1 MLQFALARGI
11 GEVSIKKAIAFI
23 ESNNLSWDDFI
34 QDRNLLYHF
43 GLKDNVITNISTTKS
58 QAYALYEELELSGV
72 KILSE
77 SDIAY
82 PQYLKNNAYA
92 NNIYYQNFLHNTTK
106 EMKKLEKKLN
116 K

>member
-43 GLKDNVITNISTTKS
+43 GLKDNVITIGNLLLLG
-58 QAYALYEELELSGV
+58 LYQ
-72 KILSE
+72 ILTRTS
-77 SDIAY
+77 SDIM
-82 PQYLKNNAYA
+82 
-92 NNIYYQNFLHNTTK
+92 
-106 EMKKLEKKLN
+106 MKKVPRKLGLMN
-116 K
+116 IAQN

>member
-43 GLKDNVITNISTTKS
+43 GLKENVIIGRLIPAGTGIIDYDSIKIESDEPDTTSDNVST
-58 QAYALYEELELSGV
+58 EEYIFNE
-72 KILSE
+72 I
-77 SDIAY
+77 
-82 PQYLKNNAYA
+82 
-92 NNIYYQNFLHNTTK
+92 K
-106 EMKKLEKKLN
+106 E
-116 K
+116 